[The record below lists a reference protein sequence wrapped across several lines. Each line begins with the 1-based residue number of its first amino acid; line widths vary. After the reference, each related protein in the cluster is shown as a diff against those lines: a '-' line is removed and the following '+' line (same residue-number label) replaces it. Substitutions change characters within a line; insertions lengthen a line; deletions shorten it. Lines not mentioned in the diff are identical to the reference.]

1 MAHTITDIQQADLTD
16 LARAH
21 STFAAADELGADAAT
36 DAPATSPFC
45 AGVIIGATLTIGC

>member
-1 MAHTITDIQQADLTD
+1 MTNTITDISQADLTD

-21 STFAAADELGADAAT
+21 STFTAADELGGDAAT

-45 AGVIIGATLTIGC
+45 AGVIIGATLTMGC